1 MTYVAATHS
10 SLGHVPT
17 GERWTFDQS
26 VTQVFDDMLR
36 RSIPQYDAMRRGVF
50 DVGSR
55 FVQPATDI
63 VDLGCARGDA
73 LAAFLQVYGGAN
85 RYVGTD
91 TSRPMLD
98 AARARFDGAIE
109 SGLVTVLHADLREDY
124 PAVHASLTLCVLT
137 LQFTPVESRQR
148 IVDRIY
154 ATTVPGGALVLV
166 EKVRGATPCS
176 DRLLVDHYHAMKAA
190 NGYTTEEIE
199 RKRLS
204 LEGVLV
210 PDTAGG
216 NERLLAR
223 AGFTDVE
230 CFWRWM
236 NFASWVAV
244 KPDGAPDAAEDSR
257 EAPSE

>member
-1 MTYVAATHS
+1 MTYAAATNS
-10 SLGHVPT
+10 SLGHVPA

-26 VTQVFDDMLR
+26 VTQAFDDMLR
-36 RSIPQYDAMRRGVF
+36 RSIPQYDVMRRAVF

-63 VDLGCARGDA
+63 VDLGCARGEA
-73 LAAFLQVYGGAN
+73 LASFLQVYGGAN

-91 TSRPMLD
+91 TSGPMLD
-98 AARARFDGAIE
+98 AARARFDDAIA
-109 SGLVTVLHADLREDY
+109 GGFVTVLDADLRDEY

-154 ATTVPGGALVLV
+154 ATTVQGGALILV
-166 EKVRGATPCS
+166 EKLRGATPCA
-176 DRLLVDHYHAMKAA
+176 DRLLVENYHAMKAA
-190 NGYTTEEIE
+190 NGYTAEEIE
-199 RKRLS
+199 RKRLA

-210 PDTAGG
+210 PETARG
-216 NERLLAR
+216 NERLLAQ
-223 AGFTDVE
+223 AGFTHVE

-236 NFASWVAV
+236 NFAGWVAV
-244 KPDGAPDAAEDSR
+244 KPDDAPAAANGGGNR
-257 EAPSE
+257 